1 MTSNRKIFTLL
12 LFIFMVGLIS
22 GCSLMQDRRIRDINK
37 ILQSGNDA
45 FVNKHYDKAIEYY
58 DSGLAIFPKEP
69 VFLSNKSAALRNR
82 GIERYNSSI
91 RITDQNAR
99 LAGIDASKNDFL
111 EAAAVSTEAVNQIKS
126 ISSAESLILE
136 SLENTKLNTFT
147 NHAETMRLC
156 ATIADK
162 SKAVDAL
169 KAAHEY
175 FALETNQEKKLQVQ
189 LNIGKML
196 IDTNNGEK
204 AIDEFQNIL
213 DFDPN
218 QSEALFGMGLAL
230 SQSGLDDDLLKA
242 KPYLEKFVN
251 RNPDNN
257 QSVKIAKE
265 ILSSMPSK
273 K

>member
-1 MTSNRKIFTLL
+1 MKANKKIFTLL
-12 LFIFMVGLIS
+12 LFTFIIGLVS

-45 FVNKHYDKAIEYY
+45 FVKKQYDKAIEYY
-58 DSGLAIFPKEP
+58 DSGLAVLPKEP

-82 GIERYNSSI
+82 GIERYNSAI
-91 RITDQNAR
+91 RLTDQKAR
-99 LAGIDASKNDFL
+99 LDGIDASKNDFL
-111 EAAAVSTEAVNQIKS
+111 EAAAVSTEAVNQIKAV
-126 ISSAESLILE
+126 SSAESLILE

-175 FALETNQEKKLQVQ
+175 FALETNREKKLQAQ
-189 LNIGKML
+189 LNTGKML

-204 AIDEFQNIL
+204 AVDEYQNIL

-218 QSEALFGMGLAL
+218 QPEALFGMGLAL

-242 KPYLEKFVN
+242 KPYLEKFIN
-251 RNPDNN
+251 QNSDNS
-257 QSVKIAKE
+257 QSVKIAEE